1 MRHFR
6 LAAASTIVALAL
18 VACDDDPSNPQP
30 VFRVTCP
37 TGPVAVNA
45 PLAFAF
51 TGPVASASVNSANI
65 VVYDAVTGFE
75 VPGALSVGTGAGA
88 STVTFTQAESFG
100 YDTRLRVRIQNVL
113 RDTTNVAVTTQVC
126 EFLTAPP
133 PIAQVWWDPLPSA
146 TGVDLTGVSLISPDS
161 GFVLSQNGTIF
172 RRRAG
177 DFEVV
182 FNEPYYNDG
191 RDIAFAGFDTG
202 FAAHTDVRNRR
213 IFILQTRDGGAVWDT
228 IFSDVSFA
236 PVGRL
241 RAQRIGSGASA
252 RLFAVAGGG
261 GGSAAKFWKYHT
273 ATNTFTTVLNDAT
286 YGGVTDIDWPLSD
299 TLRLAA
305 TSSGVRFGLTEK
317 LGQTWYSTNGGQTW
331 TRITN
336 GNATSTELHLRGVA
350 VRANGEIWA
359 VGGSGL
365 VLRLTPAGAGVYTRT
380 QVAASAFSIANPDPL
395 DPEAMSFYDVQFAPD
410 NDQKGWLVGA
420 YRVGIVN
427 GTPQYAG
434 MIFETT
440 NGGNTWIRQGVRGA
454 EGFGA
459 SFPPVKRISVF
470 NAANAWIIGDDGFA
484 ISYQP

>member
-6 LAAASTIVALAL
+6 LAAALSVAALAL
-18 VACDDDPSNPQP
+18 VACDDDPSNPQAE
-30 VFRVTCP
+30 FRVTCP

-45 PLAFAF
+45 PLAFNF

-75 VPGALSVGTGAGA
+75 VPGALAVGSGAGG

-100 YDTRLRVRIQNVL
+100 FDTRLRVRIQNVL

-126 EFLTAPP
+126 EFLTSPP
-133 PIAQVWWDPLPSA
+133 PIAQVWWDQLPSA

-213 IFILQTRDGGAVWDT
+213 IFVLQTRNGGATWDT
-228 IFSDVSFA
+228 LFSDVSFE

-241 RAQRIGSGASA
+241 RAQRIGTGLTA

-261 GGSAAKFWKYHT
+261 GGSSAKFWKYHT
-273 ATNTFTTVLNDAT
+273 ATNNFTNVLTDAA
-286 YGGVTDIDWPLSD
+286 YGGVTDIDWPGAD

-305 TSSGVRFGLTEK
+305 TTSGVRFGLTEK
-317 LGQTWYSTNGGQTW
+317 RGQVWTSSNGGTTW

-336 GNATSTELHLRGVA
+336 AAATQAQLHYRGVA
-350 VRANGEIWA
+350 VRTSGEIWA
-359 VGGSGL
+359 VGGSGY
-365 VLRLTPAGAGVYTRT
+365 VVRLTPIGGGAYTYTR
-380 QVAASAFSIANPDPL
+380 IAPSNFITNPDTT
-395 DPEAMSFYDVQFAPD
+395 DPEALSFYDVQFAPD
-410 NDQKGWLVGA
+410 NNQKGWLVGA
-420 YRVGIVN
+420 YRVGVVN

-440 NGGNTWIRQGVRGA
+440 DGGTTWVRQGVRGA